1 MLAQYIKP
9 SLTNASAAFSIFW
22 LVLLVFIFGTLFT
35 LTGLLISQLVFPV
48 SMEQALNM
56 ENYLDNPTVI
66 QMLRFNQLMSALG
79 IFVAPAVYFAY
90 MKGKSPTRMYGI
102 KPASISL
109 IAYSILAV
117 LLFIPLVSA
126 LHEWNQSLQLPQ
138 VFAALESYLKAL
150 EAQAE
155 TLTKAFLTTDSWGGL
170 LYTLLI
176 IAVIPALGEELLFR
190 GALQTELQ
198 RWFRNGHLA
207 VWLTAAIFSFIHFQF
222 YGFLPRMFLGAVL
235 GYLYLYSNNL
245 WLPIAGHFANNAF
258 GVLWFQLED
267 MGTVPSE
274 KESGIFDSWQGL
286 LITLVLSFAAF
297 LIIRKIKIEQEKS
310 RYLTYGG

>member
-1 MLAQYIKP
+1 
-9 SLTNASAAFSIFW
+9 
-22 LVLLVFIFGTLFT
+22 
-35 LTGLLISQLVFPV
+35 
-48 SMEQALNM
+48 
-56 ENYLDNPTVI
+56 
-66 QMLRFNQLMSALG
+66 
-79 IFVAPAVYFAY
+79 
-90 MKGKSPTRMYGI
+90 MYGI

-109 IAYSILAV
+109 IAFAILTV
-117 LLFIPLVSA
+117 ILFIPLVSA

-138 VFAALESYLKAL
+138 FFAALESYLKEL
-150 EAQAE
+150 ESQAE

-207 VWLTAAIFSFIHFQF
+207 VWLAAAIFSFIHFQF
-222 YGFLPRMFLGAVL
+222 YGFLPRMVMGAVL

-258 GVLWFQLED
+258 GVLWFQLEQS
-267 MGTVPSE
+267 GAVPSE
-274 KESGIFDSWQGL
+274 KENSIADSWSGL
-286 LITLVLSFAAF
+286 ALALLLAFASLALLVY
-297 LIIRKIKIEQEKS
+297 IKKQVEKS
-310 RYLTYGG
+310 RYLTYGS